1 MSSLRIAEN
10 IVHLRK
16 QKGITQDELASF
28 LGVTKASVSKWE
40 NGQSMP
46 DIILLPEIAT
56 YFDVTVDA
64 LLGYEPQLSKEQI
77 QKLYGELGEN
87 FARLPFEEAF
97 AKSEALV
104 KKYYSCYL
112 FLLQICVL
120 WLNHYMLAEG
130 KERQEEILGKLQEL
144 CNHIIENCTNTEI
157 CSDVLGVRASV
168 DLLCG
173 RPQEAIEGISNLL
186 NPKRVLNQ
194 SDWLLI
200 QAYLMNGEPEEA
212 DSFAQ
217 ASIYLHLLMLIGD
230 STYFLAMHIQEKE
243 ICEETIVRM
252 DAVIKTYHLQELNPN
267 VVAGYYYQVAVFKA
281 ISGESEEAVKRLRS
295 YAETVC
301 SMMKKGMLHGD
312 SYFLKLDSWFEMLD
326 LGTQMPR
333 SKKLVMQSARENLN
347 NPVFAKLREKKE
359 FQRIDKL
366 LEEETF
372 D

>member
-1 MSSLRIAEN
+1 MSSLRIAEK
-10 IVHLRK
+10 IVYLRK

-46 DIILLPEIAT
+46 DIMLLPEIAT
-56 YFDVTVDA
+56 YFDVTVDE

-77 QKLYGELGEN
+77 KKLYGELGED

-97 AKSEALV
+97 AKSEVLV

-120 WLNHYMLAEG
+120 WMNHYTMAEG
-130 KERQEEILGKLQEL
+130 KERQEEILGKLQGL
-144 CNHIIENCTNTEI
+144 CNHILENCKNTEI
-157 CSDVLGVRASV
+157 YSDALGIRASV

-173 RPQEAIEGISNLL
+173 RPKETIDGIRDLL

-194 SDWLLI
+194 SDWMLI
-200 QAYLMNGEPEEA
+200 QAYLMNGEQGEA
-212 DSFAQ
+212 DSFTQ
-217 ASIYLHLLMLIGD
+217 AAVYLHLLLLVGD
-230 STYFLAMHIQEKE
+230 STYILGIHMHDKE
-243 ICEETIVRM
+243 VCEETIKRL
-252 DAVIKTYHLQELNPN
+252 DSVIKIYHLEELNPN
-267 VVAGYYYQVAVFKA
+267 VAAGYYFQVAAYKA
-281 ISGESEEAVKRLRS
+281 VCGENEEAVKRLRK

-301 SMMKKGMLHGD
+301 TLMEKGMLHGD
-312 SYFLKLDSWFEMLD
+312 SYFSKLDSWFEELD

-333 SKKLVMQSARENLN
+333 SKKLIVQSARENLN
-347 NPVFAKLREKKE
+347 NPVFDSLHDMKE
-359 FQRIDKL
+359 FKRICKILD
-366 LEEETF
+366 EERG